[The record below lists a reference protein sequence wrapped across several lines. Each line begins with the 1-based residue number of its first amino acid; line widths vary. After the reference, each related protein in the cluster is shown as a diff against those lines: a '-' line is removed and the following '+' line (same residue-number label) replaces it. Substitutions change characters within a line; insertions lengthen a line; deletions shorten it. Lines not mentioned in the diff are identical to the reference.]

1 MVAHA
6 YQQSVI
12 ETSKANP
19 FVYTVQWRSAMEH
32 NRTCLICEQR
42 NGNIYPLDNVPMDH
56 PNGLC
61 TIFPVIQGSLKDV
74 AGQLADWVN
83 GNADERFDKKM
94 DSYIE
99 YLGFDPQKIRAL
111 TLAAGS
117 LADVNLARSVFS
129 VGAGVAGN
137 VRNDINNADLGLT
150 DGGES
155 DIIEESKRKSADVQF
170 YEEMGQI
177 DPLNQN
183 QVETALNDFEE
194 KYRNSEIEHCIVI
207 TETGKVYEI
216 HGTRYNVNTELLGD
230 KMKNSINEHN
240 HVTGESEYSFS
251 WLDFNSSI
259 QEQSS
264 VSVAYDEKYRYSM
277 TDYKGISKDEA
288 YNIRKKAEENV
299 YNRIILFGEEI
310 PDEEKQHE
318 FIKEACR
325 LLGIKYERKKL

>member
-155 DIIEESKRKSADVQF
+155 DIINSEMLRNHHQSESKYKYISDEEFSNLTIEARLKGANILRGTPEIENHLDNVNASASTIGDTLLFRQNVTKSEVL
-170 YEEMGQI
+170 EETHHYM
-177 DPLNQN
+177 QN
-183 QVETALNDFEE
+183 ISRLNDDKPEPLRT
-194 KYRNSEIEHCIVI
+194 YLNEIEAKQFLIDNSKKYKI
-207 TETGKVYEI
+207 PRIETEETEIQLNEYYKLIDEYKKVNGYE
-216 HGTRYNVNTELLGD
+216 
-230 KMKNSINEHN
+230 
-240 HVTGESEYSFS
+240 
-251 WLDFNSSI
+251 
-259 QEQSS
+259 
-264 VSVAYDEKYRYSM
+264 
-277 TDYKGISKDEA
+277 
-288 YNIRKKAEENV
+288 
-299 YNRIILFGEEI
+299 
-310 PDEEKQHE
+310 
-318 FIKEACR
+318 
-325 LLGIKYERKKL
+325 